1 MLMMNVLIFVA
12 LILIS
17 LVFQSKATLNQT
29 DQLWDEGNHIYLYDI
44 LNDNADI
51 ISLLQAGIL
60 YLLSSIP

>member
-60 YLLSSIP
+60 YLLSSIS